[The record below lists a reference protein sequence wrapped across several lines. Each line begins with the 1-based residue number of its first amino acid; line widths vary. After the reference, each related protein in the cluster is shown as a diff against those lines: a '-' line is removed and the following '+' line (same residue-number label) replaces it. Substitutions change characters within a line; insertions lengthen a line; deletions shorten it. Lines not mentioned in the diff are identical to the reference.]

1 MQFIGIHVCN
11 NVHAAIWSETLCVL
25 GVGDDDDCTDLGD
38 GIWPLGE
45 YVIELWV
52 GECVSVW
59 GADFENNRV
68 CVMRV
73 IVCLWVTL

>member
-1 MQFIGIHVCN
+1 MIVC
-11 NVHAAIWSETLCVL
+11 IWVM
-25 GVGDDDDCTDLGD
+25 G
-38 GIWPLGE
+38 WPLGE

-52 GECVSVW
+52 GECVSVC